1 MLNTREEIIDF
12 IGENPLFF
20 IATTDNGQPRV
31 RGIMMYKTDDKGII
45 FSTGKNKDF
54 YKQLLANPRVELCFY
69 SNYMQVR
76 VTGTVVEADDE
87 LAMKQEIVDARPFM
101 KPWIEAMGYET
112 IGLFRVCA
120 CKATVWSLD
129 QPLMRKRFVPLFE

>member
-1 MLNTREEIIDF
+1 MVNTREEIIDF
-12 IGENPLFF
+12 IGKNPLFF
-20 IATTDNGQPRV
+20 IATTDNGLPRV

-54 YKQLLANPRVELCFY
+54 YKQLLANPNVELCY
-69 SNYMQVR
+69 YANNIQVR
-76 VTGTVVEADDE
+76 VTGTAVETDE
-87 LAMKQEIVDARPFM
+87 DLGMKQEIVNARPFM
-101 KPWIEAMGYET
+101 KPWIEAAGYEV

>member
-1 MLNTREEIIDF
+1 MLSTKEEIIDF
-12 IGENPLFF
+12 IEKNPLAF

-45 FSTGKNKDF
+45 FTTGKSKDF
-54 YKQLLANPRVELCFY
+54 YKQLLANPSVELCFY
-69 SNYMQVR
+69 SNMLQVR
-76 VTGTVVEADDE
+76 VTGTVVEADDD
-87 LAMKQEIVDARPFM
+87 LALKQEIANARPFM
-101 KPWIEAMGYET
+101 KPWIEAAGYEV
-112 IGLFRVCA
+112 IGLFRVCS

>member
-12 IGENPLFF
+12 LEKNPLFF

-54 YKQLLANPRVELCFY
+54 YKQLLANPHVELCFY

-87 LAMKQEIVDARPFM
+87 LAMKQEIVNARPFM